1 MFKNVPIPP
10 SFSLIKKGNVFLLL
24 EEEYKDLLL
33 QEGIENIDT
42 FVARYSRGK
51 QHSGGRSLHPSI
63 PLRDGQRMVLRRYHH
78 GGLLRV
84 MTKDLYA
91 LGSRSFQ
98 ELVLT
103 EEIRSCG
110 IPTIRPIGAVHQSVI
125 FPFYRAYLLTLEV
138 PGARDLIQFFQHIG
152 SRPPAGEDL
161 FLKRK
166 TIRAAGHLVRQF
178 HDSGFF
184 HADLQL
190 RNLLAASNHILL
202 IDFDRSCRV
211 QNLSEKMR
219 IKNLLRLNR
228 SVDKWKRQGL
238 PITLTDRLRFFLAYA
253 GKDPKARDIL
263 RKALRIYSFG
273 LPFHRLL
280 WNLIQ
285 R

>member
-33 QEGIENIDT
+33 QEGIENIET

-51 QHSGGRSLHPSI
+51 QHSGWRSLHPSI

-253 GKDPKARDIL
+253 GKEPKARDIL